1 MAGARVRP
9 APEDEG
15 ALSSQARP
23 VAANESPPLSNR
35 AAALAQQPPRT
46 LFFPFP

>member
-1 MAGARVRP
+1 MAGARVRQ
-9 APEDEG
+9 ASEDGG
-15 ALSSQARP
+15 AQSSQARP
-23 VAANESPPLSNR
+23 GAANTSPPLSNR